1 MSRVSNTIKR
11 GEIYHFNYRIN
22 DKVYRKSL
30 KSDSPS
36 TSRAYVSDIV
46 SYIQRNKVLG
56 MKSSKNEL
64 DSYIDALI
72 SNKVNEVVRLGNTI
86 TSPMSA
92 TARGYFN
99 RWYTLVEPSIYHNTL
114 IDNSASG
121 APYYVDIESYKKP
134 YLSYN
139 EWISSL
145 LDKTAASDPLTQ
157 SLTQYSSNEEDW
169 EINEQH
175 PLYSEF
181 INNTGT
187 SQWYEHLDN
196 LVTHHTN
203 NISEANRN
211 GDAKQLRMEL
221 DELKAKFSSLLP
233 QPLPPIQPIAQE
245 QEEDF
250 TSPTFDTLWDDLH
263 VYFSEIARDGK
274 STISNKKSCFFDL
287 MPAFKGVPIHK
298 ITFEE
303 VENAWNVISHSP
315 ALSHG
320 EKYGFSASTKE
331 ERREKR
337 WELIASNEIT
347 IEDEDLLKTSTLKD
361 KKAFFTGLFTMAKR
375 KNYIKENPLDL
386 AQLDSGKERANV
398 RTVFPVKHKK
408 ALISYLRANLSN
420 PNHWASLIMAYH
432 GFRNSEVTNL
442 TKDSIV
448 IDEDTNIRYFNI
460 KNGKTEQSKRK
471 VPIHNELLKLGF
483 LEFIDQSPEKI
494 FSFSGSDLTNYYFS
508 VLRPKLNIPS
518 QTNAGELLSL
528 YSLRHE
534 VVSQLLSCPPEIKYF
549 LIGHKAGITANYTH
563 NYLVNAQLW
572 INKITYD

>member
-1 MSRVSNTIKR
+1 MSKVSNTIKR

-36 TSRAYVSDIV
+36 TTRAYVSDIV
-46 SYIQRNKVLG
+46 SYIQRNEVLG
-56 MKSSKNEL
+56 MESSKNEL

-72 SNKVNEVVRLGNTI
+72 SNKVNEVFRIANTI
-86 TSPMSA
+86 TNPMGA
-92 TARGYFN
+92 TAKSYFN
-99 RWYTLVEPSIYHNTL
+99 RWYTLVEPSIYYNTL

-121 APYYVDIESYKKP
+121 APCHIDIESYKKP
-134 YLSYN
+134 YLSYDD
-139 EWISSL
+139 WISTL
-145 LDKTAASDPLTQ
+145 LDKAAASDPLTQ
-157 SLTQYSSNEEDW
+157 SLTQYNSNEEDW
-169 EINEQH
+169 EINEEH
-175 PLYSEF
+175 PLYYEF
-181 INNTGT
+181 LNNSGI
-187 SQWYEHLDN
+187 SQWYTHLDN
-196 LVTHHTN
+196 QVTKHTN
-203 NISEANRN
+203 NISLANRN

-233 QPLPPIQPIAQE
+233 QPLPPIQPTTPEA
-245 QEEDF
+245 EDF
-250 TSPTFDTLWDDLH
+250 TSPTFDTLWDDDLY

-315 ALSHG
+315 ALSHS

-337 WELIASNEIT
+337 WELIASNDIT
-347 IEDEDLLKTSTLKD
+347 IDDEDLLKTSTLKD

-375 KNYIKENPLDL
+375 KNYIKENPLDF
-386 AQLDSGKERANV
+386 AQLSSGQERANV
-398 RTVFPVKHKK
+398 RTVLPVKHKK
-408 ALISYLRANLSN
+408 ALISYLRNNLSN
-420 PNHWASLIMAYH
+420 PKHWASLIMAYH

-442 TKDSIV
+442 TKSNIV
-448 IDEDTNIRYFNI
+448 LDENTTIRYFNI

-471 VPIHNELLKLGF
+471 VPIHSELLRLGF
-483 LEFIDQSPEKI
+483 LEFVDNSPEKI
-494 FSFSGSDLTNYYFS
+494 FSFSGGDLTNYYFS
-508 VLRPKLNIPS
+508 VLRPKLGIPS
-518 QTNAGELLSL
+518 KTNAGELLSL

-534 VVSQLLSCPPEIKYF
+534 VASQLLSCPPEIKYF

-563 NYLVNAQLW
+563 NYLPQAQLW